1 MKTNKKQ
8 RDNYFADWLIE
19 HADSPEVDIVLEQ
32 LLESSQDLPDE
43 SRKGFESFVQ
53 KSGITRRYDK
63 AIVFKVGFVCLVI
76 TSVVL
81 GWLLLAEQRDIE
93 YKEVCTAFGKT
104 TIVSLED
111 GTTVKLGGGSKLVY
125 PEVFKKDI
133 RKIYLEGDAFL
144 NVAHN
149 TSWPFIVSAGSMDIH
164 VLGPRFNVSTG
175 LDRLEDEV
183 ALVEGSVN
191 ISFKDGDNQSLKLAP
206 GEMLKIDRVNGKK
219 EIKSFVVNYYN
230 SLSDESGFFFYDV
243 TLREIAE
250 TLSLR
255 SGIPIIICDNELA
268 EKKYYAMF
276 INEESVYDILKSLNF
291 KNQFKVSITM
301 DTIYINSNNSITNH

>member
-1 MKTNKKQ
+1 MT
-8 RDNYFADWLIE
+8 
-19 HADSPEVDIVLEQ
+19 
-32 LLESSQDLPDE
+32 
-43 SRKGFESFVQ
+43 
-53 KSGITRRYDK
+53 
-63 AIVFKVGFVCLVI
+63 
-76 TSVVL
+76 
-81 GWLLLAEQRDIE
+81 
-93 YKEVCTAFGKT
+93 
-104 TIVSLED
+104 
-111 GTTVKLGGGSKLVY
+111 
-125 PEVFKKDI
+125 
-133 RKIYLEGDAFL
+133 
-144 NVAHN
+144 
-149 TSWPFIVSAGSMDIH
+149 
-164 VLGPRFNVSTG
+164 RFNVSTG
-175 LDRLEDEV
+175 LDRLEDVV

>member
-1 MKTNKKQ
+1 MKTNNKQ

-43 SRKGFESFVQ
+43 SRKGFENKEK

-144 NVAHN
+144 NVTHN

-164 VLGPRFNVSTG
+164 VLGTRFNVSTG